1 MGNII
6 IKTLTGLSILIFSS
20 TLWAAK
26 TPNVEVSVGADSV
39 INSNSAEASQP
50 AIPEEALAE
59 QLESLKKEVIG
70 LNRDLFILEEELLY
84 PEDTQVT
91 VFVSMD
97 TGNLFQLDSV
107 KLTLNGKVITHY
119 LYTDRQIDALYRGGV
134 QRLLTTN
141 LKQGDHELVA
151 VFIGKGPN
159 NRDYKRAH
167 TLNFDKQDDAHFIE
181 LRIVDDS
188 ATAQPTFD
196 IKQW

>member
-1 MGNII
+1 MGKII
-6 IKTLTGLSILIFSS
+6 TKGLTGLSMLIFSS
-20 TLWAAK
+20 TLWAAE
-26 TPNVEVSVGADSV
+26 TPNIGVSVDVDNV
-39 INSNSAEASQP
+39 IISNAEARQP

-84 PEDTQVT
+84 PEDTQIT

-107 KLTLNGKVITHY
+107 KLTLNGEVITHY
-119 LYTDRQIDALYRGGV
+119 LYTDRQIDALYRGGI

-159 NRDYKRAH
+159 DRDYKRAH